1 MNRCFIARDIFVTRH
16 TAYASASLA
25 LYSKLHTNSMFQYG
39 IEELDIC
46 KFPFWDSLCPNPM
59 RLAPS
64 FRSYR
69 IGIALVLHNRSLPDD
84 KKENR
89 NFRST
94 ASNASLSVDILSDS
108 CISRPLE
115 SHRRCPRVGGL
126 RRQQRSQQK
135 YETFSPLT
143 GQDLSC

>member
-1 MNRCFIARDIFVTRH
+1 MFYSERYFVIKH

-46 KFPFWDSLCPNPM
+46 KFPLRDSPCPNPM
-59 RLAPS
+59 RLAPL

-69 IGIALVLHNRSLPDD
+69 IGIAFVLHNLSLPDD

-115 SHRRCPRVGGL
+115 SYRRCPHVGGL

-135 YETFSPLT
+135 YGKSFSA
-143 GQDLSC
+143 